1 MPAPIEYRSFDIGFT
16 EDEESFVVEGYA
28 TTFDKPYQLNPRQSE
43 VIRSTALDGA
53 DMTDVLF
60 LLNHGGIPLARQR
73 NGSLSI
79 ERDSHGLKVKADLCG
94 CESAREVREAVKNGL
109 IDRMSWAFT
118 VAEDGWEYDKSTRT
132 FYINRI
138 DKVYDVS
145 AVSRPANEGTEI
157 HARSYLDALG
167 EQDVEE
173 AREGREERARLAAL
187 ISMAKGV

>member
-1 MPAPIEYRSFDIGFT
+1 MPAPIEYRSF
-16 EDEESFVVEGYA
+16 EMAPLEEESTVVEGYA
-28 TTFDKPYQLNPRQSE
+28 TTFDRSYELWPGMNE
-43 VIRSTALDGA
+43 CIRSTALDGA
-53 DMTDVLF
+53 DMSDVIF
-60 LLNHGGIPLARQR
+60 LLNHEGMPLARQR
-73 NGSLSI
+73 NGTLSI
-79 ERDSHGLKVKADLCG
+79 ERDAHGLKATADLSG
-94 CESAREVREAVKNGL
+94 CQDGRDVLEAIRNGL

-118 VAEDGWEYDKSTRT
+118 VADDGWEYDKETKT
-132 FYINRI
+132 AYINKI
-138 DKVYDVS
+138 DRVFDVS